1 MKIYETFGS
10 IQGEGKKIGV
20 PTFFIRTVGCNLDCE
35 WCDTKYAFT
44 GGEEISIN
52 VLCSMAKD
60 YDDVCLTG
68 GEPLIQKESPEL
80 IRRLTSM
87 GKTVVVE
94 TNGSVDVS
102 VIPKSDKVIISM
114 DIKCP
119 SSKMEKRNDFSN
131 IARLS
136 DKDQLKFVLSDDD
149 DFDYAVSVMKKYK
162 PGCECIFSP
171 VGGMDIRP
179 LAERIVTEKLKVR
192 VLPQL
197 HKLIWGDK
205 KGV

>member
-1 MKIYETFGS
+1 MRIYETFGS

-20 PTFFIRTVGCNLDCE
+20 PTFFIRTVGCNLDCA

-44 GGEEISIN
+44 GGEEMSIDQ
-52 VLCSMAKD
+52 LCSLTKD

-68 GEPLIQKESPEL
+68 GEPLLQKESPEL

-102 VIPKSDKVIISM
+102 IIPKSDKVIISM

-136 DKDQLKFVLSDDD
+136 EKDQLKFVLADDND
-149 DFDYAVSVMKKYK
+149 YDFAIDTIEKYK
-162 PGCECIFSP
+162 PRCECIFSP

-179 LAERIVTEKLKVR
+179 LAERIVSEKLKIR

-197 HKLIWGDK
+197 HKIIWGDK